1 MSRLVGAWVSTML
14 FELGKTVR
22 YISQTH
28 ELFDRSSGGHDRRW
42 SRSTMTGINCLEAV
56 GFTFLFEALRI

>member
-1 MSRLVGAWVSTML
+1 ML